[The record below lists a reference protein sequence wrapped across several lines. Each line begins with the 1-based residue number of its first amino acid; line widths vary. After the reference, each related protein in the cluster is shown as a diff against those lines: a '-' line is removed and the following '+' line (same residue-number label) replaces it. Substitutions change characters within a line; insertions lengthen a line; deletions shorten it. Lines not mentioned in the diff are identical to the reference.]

1 MAQTVTYGSRAGRWV
16 LFATILASGISQLD
30 ATVVNVALPRIGK
43 NLHIGLTS
51 LQWTVNAYALTLSG
65 LLLLGGSLGDR
76 FGRRR
81 IFVLGVVWFTAASL
95 GCAVAPSGAF
105 LIAMRAVQ
113 GVGGAMLT
121 PGSLAILQ
129 AVFEPDDRAP
139 AVGAW
144 SGLTGV
150 SSALG
155 PVVGGL
161 LVGVAP
167 WGWQLV
173 FLINLPLAAAVVFA
187 SRHIPETRDDS
198 AQGKIDIAGAT
209 LAALGLAGVIYG
221 LTEGS
226 TFGWGARQ
234 LGATA
239 AGVVLLAIF
248 AVVEVREHN
257 PMLPMRLFRSQQFS
271 SANLVTIVV
280 YGALGGI
287 FFLLP
292 VELQQGAGFSA
303 VAAGASLLPVTAMLL
318 LLSSRMGRYAAR
330 RGPRLQMTVGPIVA
344 GIGITLLVRVQPGS
358 NYVSSVLPGVLVFGL
373 GMAITVAP
381 LTATVMAAAP
391 SRDVGVA
398 SAVNNDVA
406 RTAALFA
413 VAVLPALSGITATAY
428 KSPSALSN
436 GFHHAVWIAA
446 ALTALGGVLAGL
458 LIRNDVL
465 KTGTA
470 SGQGRDQVGV
480 ASAAAPSGASP
491 SGAAWP
497 DAAS

>member
-16 LFATILASGISQLD
+16 LLATILASGIAQLD
-30 ATVVNVALPRIGK
+30 ATVVNVALPRIGR

-81 IFVLGVVWFTAASL
+81 IFVVGVVWFTAASL
-95 GCAVAPSGAF
+95 GCALAPSGGF

-129 AVFEPDDRAP
+129 AVFEPADRAP

-150 SSALG
+150 ASAMG

-161 LVGVAP
+161 LVAVAP
-167 WGWQLV
+167 WGWRLV
-173 FLINLPLAAAVVFA
+173 FLINLPLAGAVVFA
-187 SRHIPETRDDS
+187 SRHIPETRDES
-198 AQGKIDIAGAT
+198 VEGRIDVIGAALAAVG
-209 LAALGLAGVIYG
+209 LAALIYG

-226 TFGWGARQ
+226 TFGWGTRQ
-234 LGATA
+234 LGAVV

-248 AVVEVREHN
+248 AVVELRERT

-271 SANLVTIVV
+271 AANAVTIVV
-280 YGALGGI
+280 YGALGGV

-303 VAAGASLLPVTAMLL
+303 LAAGASLLPVTAMLL
-318 LLSSRMGRYAAR
+318 LLSARMGRYAAR

-344 GIGITLLVRVQPGS
+344 AVGVTLLARVHPGAS
-358 NYVSSVLPGVLVFGL
+358 YVSAVLPGILVFGL
-373 GMAITVAP
+373 
-381 LTATVMAAAP
+381 VMAAAP
-391 SRDVGVA
+391 ARDVGVA

-428 KSPSALSN
+428 KSPVALSN
-436 GFHHAVWIAA
+436 GFHHAVFIAA
-446 ALTALGGVLAGL
+446 TLCALGGVLAGV

-465 KTGTA
+465 KAGTA
-470 SGQGRDQVGV
+470 RGEAPDQAGV
-480 ASAAAPSGASP
+480 ASTPGSA
-491 SGAAWP
+491 
-497 DAAS
+497 DATSS

>member
-1 MAQTVTYGSRAGRWV
+1 MAQSVTYGSRAGRWV
-16 LFATILASGISQLD
+16 LFATILASGIAQLD

-81 IFVLGVVWFTAASL
+81 VFVIGVVWFTAASL
-95 GCAVAPSGAF
+95 GCALAPSGGF
-105 LIAMRAVQ
+105 LIGMRAVQ
-113 GVGGAMLT
+113 GIGGALLT

-150 SSALG
+150 ASAMG

-161 LVGVAP
+161 LVAVAP
-167 WGWQLV
+167 WGWRLV
-173 FLINLPLAAAVVFA
+173 FLINLPLAAAVVVA
-187 SRHIPETRDDS
+187 SRHIPETRDES
-198 AQGKIDIAGAT
+198 AEGKIDLIGAALAAVG
-209 LAALGLAGVIYG
+209 LAALIYG

-226 TFGWGARQ
+226 TFGWGTRQ
-234 LGATA
+234 VGATV

-248 AVVEVREHN
+248 AAVELREHT

-271 SANLVTIVV
+271 AANAVTVVV
-280 YGALGGI
+280 YGALGGV

-292 VELQQGAGFSA
+292 VELQQGVGFSPLE
-303 VAAGASLLPVTAMLL
+303 AGASLLPVTAMLL

-330 RGPRLQMTVGPIVA
+330 RGPRLQMTAGPIVA
-344 GIGITLLVRVQPGS
+344 AVGVTLLARVHPGAS
-358 NYVSSVLPGVLVFGL
+358 YVSAVLPGIIVFGL
-373 GMAITVAP
+373 GMATTVAP

-391 SRDVGVA
+391 ARDVGVA

-413 VAVLPALSGITATAY
+413 VAVLPALSGITASAY
-428 KSPSALSN
+428 KSPAALSN

-446 ALTALGGVLAGL
+446 SLCALGGVLAGL

-465 KTGTA
+465 KAGTA
-470 SGQGRDQVGV
+470 K
-480 ASAAAPSGASP
+480 
-491 SGAAWP
+491 GAASDQAGAGSTP
-497 DAAS
+497 SSPEASTS

>member
-1 MAQTVTYGSRAGRWV
+1 MTQNVTYGSRAGRWV
-16 LFATILASGISQLD
+16 LLATILASGISQLD

-43 NLHIGLTS
+43 DLHIGLTS

-81 IFVLGVVWFTAASL
+81 IFVIGVVWFTAASL
-95 GCAVAPSGAF
+95 GCALAPSGAF
-105 LIAMRAVQ
+105 LIAMRAFQ

-150 SSALG
+150 ASALG

-161 LVGVAP
+161 LVAVAP
-167 WGWQLV
+167 WGWRLV
-173 FLINLPLAAAVVFA
+173 FLINLPLAAVVVYA
-187 SRHIPETRDDS
+187 SRHIPETRDES
-198 AQGKIDIAGAT
+198 VEGRIDVVGAA
-209 LAALGLAGVIYG
+209 LAALGLAALIYG

-234 LGATA
+234 VGATV

-248 AVVEVREHN
+248 TVVELREQT

-271 SANLVTIVV
+271 AANAVTVVV

-292 VELQQGAGFSA
+292 VELQQGVGFSPLE
-303 VAAGASLLPVTAMLL
+303 AGASLLPVTAMLL
-318 LLSSRMGRYAAR
+318 LLSSRMGKYAAR
-330 RGPRLQMTVGPIVA
+330 RGPRLQMTIGPIIA
-344 GIGITLLVRVQPGS
+344 GIGVTLLAMVHPGS
-358 NYVSSVLPGVLVFGL
+358 SYVSSVLPGILVFGL

-391 SRDVGVA
+391 PRDVGVA

-428 KSPSALSN
+428 KSPAALSN

-470 SGQGRDQVGV
+470 SGEAGDQVGV
-480 ASAAAPSGASP
+480 ASSSGSSEVGAS
-491 SGAAWP
+491 
-497 DAAS
+497 

>member
-1 MAQTVTYGSRAGRWV
+1 MSQPVTYGSRAGRWV
-16 LFATILASGISQLD
+16 LLATILASGISQLD

-81 IFVLGVVWFTAASL
+81 IFVLGVIWFTAASL
-95 GCAVAPSGAF
+95 GCALAPSGAF
-105 LIAMRAVQ
+105 LIAMRAFQ

-150 SSALG
+150 ASAMG

-161 LVGVAP
+161 LVAVAP
-167 WGWQLV
+167 WGWRLV
-173 FLINLPLAAAVVFA
+173 FLINLPFAAVVVYA
-187 SRHIPETRDDS
+187 SRHIPETRDES
-198 AQGKIDIAGAT
+198 VEGRIDVVGAA
-209 LAALGLAGVIYG
+209 LAALGLAALIYG

-234 LGATA
+234 VGATV

-248 AVVEVREHN
+248 TVVELREQT

-271 SANLVTIVV
+271 AANAVTVVV

-292 VELQQGAGFSA
+292 VELQQGVGFSPLE
-303 VAAGASLLPVTAMLL
+303 AGASLLPVTAMLL
-318 LLSSRMGRYAAR
+318 LLSSRMGKYAAR
-330 RGPRLQMTVGPIVA
+330 RGPRLQMTIGPIIAATGVA
-344 GIGITLLVRVQPGS
+344 LLAMVHPGS
-358 NYVSSVLPGVLVFGL
+358 SYVSSVLPGILVFGL

-391 SRDVGVA
+391 ARDVGVA

-428 KSPSALSN
+428 KSPAALSN

-470 SGQGRDQVGV
+470 SGEAADQVGV
-480 ASAAAPSGASP
+480 ASTPGPS
-491 SGAAWP
+491 
-497 DAAS
+497 DAASSAAS

>member
-16 LFATILASGISQLD
+16 LLATILGSGIAQLD
-30 ATVVNVALPRIGK
+30 ATVVNVALPRIGR

-81 IFVLGVVWFTAASL
+81 IFVLGVIWFTAASL
-95 GCAVAPSGAF
+95 GCALAPSGAF

-129 AVFEPDDRAP
+129 AVFAPDDRAP

-150 SSALG
+150 ASALG
-155 PVVGGL
+155 PIVGGL
-161 LVGVAP
+161 LVAVAP
-167 WGWQLV
+167 WGWRLV
-173 FLINLPLAAAVVFA
+173 FLINLPLAAAVAFA
-187 SRHIPETRDDS
+187 ARHIPETRDDS
-198 AQGKIDIAGAT
+198 AEGRIDIAGAA
-209 LAALGLAGVIYG
+209 LAAVGLAAVIYG

-239 AGVVLLAIF
+239 AGVALLTIF
-248 AVVEVREHN
+248 AVVELRERT

-271 SANLVTIVV
+271 AANAVTIVV
-280 YGALGGI
+280 YGSLGGV

-303 VAAGASLLPVTAMLL
+303 VAAGASLLPVTATLL
-318 LLSSRMGRYAAR
+318 LLSARMGRYAAR

-344 GIGITLLVRVQPGS
+344 AVGVALLARVQPGAS
-358 NYVSSVLPGVLVFGL
+358 YLSAVLPSVLVYGL
-373 GMAITVAP
+373 GMATTIAP

-398 SAVNNDVA
+398 SAVSNDVA

-413 VAVLPALSGITATAY
+413 VAVLPALSGITTTAY
-428 KSPSALSN
+428 KSPVALSN

-446 ALTALGGVLAGL
+446 TLCALGGVLAGL

-465 KTGTA
+465 TSGTGRGEA
-470 SGQGRDQVGV
+470 PDQVGV
-480 ASAAAPSGASP
+480 ASTPGSPEVSAS
-491 SGAAWP
+491 
-497 DAAS
+497 

>member
-1 MAQTVTYGSRAGRWV
+1 MAMAESVTYGSRAGRWV
-16 LFATILASGISQLD
+16 LLATILASGIAQLD

-81 IFVLGVVWFTAASL
+81 IFVIGVVWFTAASL
-95 GCAVAPSGAF
+95 GCAVAPSGGV

-113 GVGGAMLT
+113 GIGGALLT

-150 SSALG
+150 ASAMG

-161 LVGVAP
+161 LVAVAP
-167 WGWQLV
+167 WGWRLV
-173 FLINLPLAAAVVFA
+173 FLINLPLAAAVVLA
-187 SRHIPETRDDS
+187 SRHIPETRDES
-198 AQGKIDIAGAT
+198 VEGKIDVTGAVLAAVG
-209 LAALGLAGVIYG
+209 LAALIYG

-234 LGATA
+234 VGATV

-248 AVVEVREHN
+248 AAVELRERT

-271 SANLVTIVV
+271 AANAVTIVV
-280 YGALGGI
+280 YGALGGV

-292 VELQQGAGFSA
+292 VELQQGVGFSPLE
-303 VAAGASLLPVTAMLL
+303 AGASLLPVTAMLL
-318 LLSSRMGRYAAR
+318 LFSSRMGRYAAK

-344 GIGITLLVRVQPGS
+344 GAGIALLARVHPGAS
-358 NYVSSVLPGVLVFGL
+358 YVSAVLPGILVFGF
-373 GMAITVAP
+373 GMATTVAP

-391 SRDVGVA
+391 ARDVGVA

-413 VAVLPALSGITATAY
+413 VAVLPALSGITAAAY
-428 KSPSALSN
+428 KSPTALSN

-446 ALTALGGVLAGL
+446 TLCALGGVLAGL
-458 LIRNDVL
+458 LIRGDVL
-465 KTGTA
+465 KAGTA
-470 SGQGRDQVGV
+470 RGEVGDQAGRQAGA
-480 ASAAAPSGASP
+480 ASTPGSPGMAPS
-491 SGAAWP
+491 
-497 DAAS
+497 

>member
-1 MAQTVTYGSRAGRWV
+1 MAQTVSYGSRAGRWV
-16 LFATILASGISQLD
+16 LLATILASGISQLD

-43 NLHIGLTS
+43 DLHIGLTS

-81 IFVLGVVWFTAASL
+81 IFVLGVIWFTAASL
-95 GCAVAPSGAF
+95 GCALAPTGAF

-129 AVFEPDDRAP
+129 AVFDPDDRAP

-150 SSALG
+150 ASAMG

-167 WGWQLV
+167 WGWRLV
-173 FLINLPLAAAVVFA
+173 FLINLPLAAAVLYA
-187 SRHIPETRDDS
+187 SKHIPETRDES
-198 AQGKIDIAGAT
+198 AEGRIDVVGAA
-209 LAALGLAGVIYG
+209 LAAVGLAAVIYG

-234 LGATA
+234 LGATG

-248 AVVEVREHN
+248 AVVELRERT

-271 SANLVTIVV
+271 AANAVTIVV
-280 YGALGGI
+280 YGSLGGI

-303 VAAGASLLPVTAMLL
+303 LAAGASLLPVTAMLL
-318 LLSSRMGRYAAR
+318 LLSARMGRYAAR

-344 GIGITLLVRVQPGS
+344 ACGVALLVRVHPGAS
-358 NYVSSVLPGVLVFGL
+358 YLPAVLPGILVFGL

-428 KSPSALSN
+428 KSPVALSN

-446 ALTALGGVLAGL
+446 TLCASGGVLAGL

-465 KTGTA
+465 KSGTA
-470 SGQGRDQVGV
+470 RGEAPDQVGV
-480 ASAAAPSGASP
+480 ASTPGASDP
-491 SGAAWP
+491 APA
-497 DAAS
+497 